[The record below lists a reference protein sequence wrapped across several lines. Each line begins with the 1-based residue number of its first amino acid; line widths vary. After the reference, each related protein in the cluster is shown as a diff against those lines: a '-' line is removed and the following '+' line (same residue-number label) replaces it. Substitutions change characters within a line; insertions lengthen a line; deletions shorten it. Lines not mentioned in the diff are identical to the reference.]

1 MCGSSTL
8 THGSARCPAGS
19 GCRAHKTPGEPS
31 IRCCRWQSITLHLV
45 PAVAHPNRDE
55 GDLRARVGLSAVLRV
70 QAARLLLF
78 AIEPPDDD
86 TQLIVGIDKAN
97 APPAHRQ
104 PSTGRCHA
112 ITRAARELW
121 AVEDIT
127 DAPRL
132 TIRQWH
138 ERYRTDRD
146 HRRSDRW
153 PLVLAAADHGLLQR
167 ADIIAIYEKSGSNQ
181 GAADKAINRWLKAG
195 RPVKKAAGVSMS
207 LATDEPRKSS
217 KSVHVGFNGSKGSMG
232 RDTGVAT

>member
-1 MCGSSTL
+1 MCGSSTF

-86 TQLIVGIDKAN
+86 TQLIVGTEKAN
-97 APPAHRQ
+97 AATRSPATLYRKVPRDHSCCPRGLGGRRDHRRTQ
-104 PSTGRCHA
+104 
-112 ITRAARELW
+112 
-121 AVEDIT
+121 T
-127 DAPRL
+127 D
-132 TIRQWH
+132 IRQWH

>member
-112 ITRAARELW
+112 ITRAAREVW
-121 AVEDIT
+121 AIEEIT
-127 DAPRL
+127 DAVRL
-132 TIRQWH
+132 TSGSGMRGTALIVITVGVIAGHWCLLLLITACSNAPTSSPSTRSPAQ
-138 ERYRTDRD
+138 TKVPQT
-146 HRRSDRW
+146 RRS
-153 PLVLAAADHGLLQR
+153 
-167 ADIIAIYEKSGSNQ
+167 
-181 GAADKAINRWLKAG
+181 
-195 RPVKKAAGVSMS
+195 
-207 LATDEPRKSS
+207 
-217 KSVHVGFNGSKGSMG
+217 
-232 RDTGVAT
+232 TGG